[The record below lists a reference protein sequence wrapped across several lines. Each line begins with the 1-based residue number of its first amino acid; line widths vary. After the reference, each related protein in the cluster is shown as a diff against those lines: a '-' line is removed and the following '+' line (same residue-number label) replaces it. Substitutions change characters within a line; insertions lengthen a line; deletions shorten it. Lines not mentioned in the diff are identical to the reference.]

1 MVMRRHMRSARSLW
15 PCRRTDV
22 RQLNRTFAAE
32 RIIDET
38 ASEAMTEP
46 SQCVAVLGVW
56 PYLLKASKGRAVGI
70 VERQG
75 WIGGIRV
82 DNLHDLNSNTSVV
95 VMSMRGDYDLSHSW
109 TCRALLRN

>member
-1 MVMRRHMRSARSLW
+1 
-15 PCRRTDV
+15 
-22 RQLNRTFAAE
+22 
-32 RIIDET
+32 
-38 ASEAMTEP
+38 MTEP

-82 DNLHDLNSNTSVV
+82 DNLFDLNSNTSVV
-95 VMSMRGDYDLSHSW
+95 VMSTRGDYDLWQSW
-109 TCRALLRN
+109 SGEGLAAELMWQTVSDSPTETRSL